1 MRNIPKVLVPVVA
14 VMLLASSCGGD
25 PRLTKSGY
33 ERSVN
38 QIGEQLADTLSTTF
52 SSPELQNPD
61 TLKEAADV
69 IRVGQRNIGDAAGRL
84 DRLNPPDEIESIHKQ
99 LAAGF
104 RGFARAFGTF
114 AQATEKGDLAAIQTF
129 NQQVSDRTLPAMVQ
143 IQRAIDQLKAKGYD
157 ISSE

>member
-1 MRNIPKVLVPVVA
+1 MRTIPKVLVPVVA
-14 VMLLASSCGGD
+14 ALLLVASCGGD
-25 PRLTKSGY
+25 QRLTKSGY

-69 IRVGQRNIGDAAGRL
+69 IRAGQRNIRDAAGRL
-84 DRLNPPDEIESIHKQ
+84 DRLNPPEEIEGIHEQ

-104 RGFARAFGTF
+104 RAFARAFGTF

-129 NQQVSDRTLPAMVQ
+129 NQQVTDRTLPAMVQ
-143 IQRAIDQLKAKGYD
+143 IQRAIDELKAKGYD